1 MVDLAITCDEIIE
14 LYDEETKTIPTNF
27 DEKNITCKIQNTI
40 FYCLFII
47 YHCIIDSCYYLLLS
61 DKILSKTKTLVT
73 ISRHK

>member
-40 FYCLFII
+40 FYYLFII